1 MYTKTNWQDEVVDS
15 DTGETIQQGTLQSA
29 KNFNNMENG
38 IDDASIASA
47 ILIRELAE
55 NIHNESVDEYDVTLE
70 NKAKFPFND
79 SGKTIA
85 LKNAKSRNDYTVEAV
100 AENDNGTVGD
110 IVVYDK
116 LLNGFKVKYTGSKK
130 SATLKLFVKGGE

>member
-1 MYTKTNWQDEVVDS
+1 MYTKTNWQDEVVDA

-55 NIHNESVDEYDVTLE
+55 KVHNDAVDEYDVTLI
-70 NKAKFPFND
+70 NTMTFPFNN
-79 SGKTIA
+79 SGKTVA
-85 LKNAKSRNDYTVEAV
+85 LKNAKSHSDYSVDAV
-100 AENDNGTVGD
+100 AENDNGTIGD
-110 IVVYDK
+110 IVIYDK
-116 LLNGFKVKYTGSKK
+116 LLNGFKVKYTGSAKT
-130 SATLKLFVKGGE
+130 ANIKLYVRGGE